1 MTNIPYIDLHCHL
14 DGSITVDIARKLA
27 ALQNIELP
35 ASDAE
40 LESRLSV
47 PESCEDLNEF
57 LECFALPC
65 SLMQTKEGITESVH
79 LVQEYMKSQGL
90 AYLELRFAPQ
100 KHCDNGLSQRD
111 AIEAALAGLKMS
123 DLHTNFILCLM
134 RDRGNEKENL
144 ETVELAREYLV
155 KDGGVVA
162 IDLAGA
168 EALFH
173 TCEFTSPFA
182 KAKEYGI
189 PFTIHAGEA
198 DGAVS
203 VHDALSFGARRIGH
217 GVRTAEDPALLE
229 YVIKNQIPLEMCPN
243 SNRQTKSVDDM
254 SKYPI
259 RDYLAKG
266 VKVTVNTD
274 DPAICRTTIAKEFEY
289 LEKKFGITAAEKK
302 TMMLNAADAAFT
314 DDSTKA
320 ALRAEVE
327 SAF

>member
-1 MTNIPYIDLHCHL
+1 MKNIPYIDLHCHL
-14 DGSITVDIARKLA
+14 DGSITLDIARKLA

-35 ASDAE
+35 ASDAA
-40 LESRLSV
+40 LEAMLSV
-47 PESCEDLNEF
+47 PESCENLNEF

-65 SLMQTKEGITESVH
+65 SLMQTAEGITESVH
-79 LVQEYMKSQGL
+79 LVQEKMKSQGI

-100 KHCDNGLSQRD
+100 KHCDKGLTQRQVID
-111 AIEAALAGLKMS
+111 AALAGLKMC
-123 DLHTNFILCLM
+123 DLHTNLILCLM
-134 RDRGNEKENL
+134 RDRGNEKENM
-144 ETVELAREYLV
+144 ETVELAKEYLV

-173 TCEFTSPFA
+173 TCEFASPFA
-182 KAKEYGI
+182 TAKEYGI

-203 VHDALSFGARRIGH
+203 VHDALSFGASRIGH

-229 YVIKNQIPLEMCPN
+229 YVRKNQIPLEMCPN
-243 SNRQTKSVDDM
+243 SNRQTKAVNDM

-259 RDYLAKG
+259 REYLAKG

-302 TMMLNAADAAFT
+302 TMMLNAVDAAFT

>member
-1 MTNIPYIDLHCHL
+1 MKDIPYIDLHCHL
-14 DGSITVDIARKLA
+14 DGSITLDIARKLA

-35 ASDAE
+35 ASDEE
-40 LESRLSV
+40 LEGKLSV
-47 PESCEDLNEF
+47 PESCESLNEF

-65 SLMQTKEGITESVH
+65 SLMQTKEGITESVR
-79 LVQEYMKSQGL
+79 LVQEKNKEQGV

-100 KHCDNGLSQRD
+100 KHCDNGLTQRD
-111 AIEAALAGLKMS
+111 AIEAALAGLKMC
-123 DLHTNFILCLM
+123 DLHTNLILCLM
-134 RDRGNEKENL
+134 RGNDNAKENM
-144 ETVELAREYLV
+144 ETVELAKEYLV

-173 TCEFTSPFA
+173 TSEFASPFA

-198 DGAVS
+198 DGASS
-203 VHDALSFGARRIGH
+203 VKDALDYGAERIGH
-217 GVRTAEDPALLE
+217 GVRTKEDPTLLE
-229 YVIKNQIPLEMCPN
+229 YVIKNRIPLEMCPN

-254 SKYPI
+254 TKYPI
-259 RDYLAKG
+259 REYLAKG
-266 VKVTVNTD
+266 VKVTINTD

-289 LEKKFGITAAEKK
+289 LEKKFGITATDKK
-302 TMMLNAADAAFT
+302 TMLLNAAEAAFT
-314 DDSTKA
+314 DDATKA
-320 ALRAEVE
+320 ELKAMIE

>member
-1 MTNIPYIDLHCHL
+1 MKNIPYIDLHCHL

-27 ALQNIELP
+27 ALQHIELP
-35 ASDAE
+35 ASDEE
-40 LESRLSV
+40 LESKLSV
-47 PESCEDLNEF
+47 PESCESLNEF

-100 KHCDNGLSQRD
+100 KHCEKGLTQRQVID
-111 AIEAALAGLKMS
+111 AALAGLKKC
-123 DLHTNFILCLM
+123 DLHTNLILCLM
-134 RDRGNEKENL
+134 RDKGNEKENM
-144 ETVELAREYLV
+144 ETVELAKEYLV

-162 IDLAGA
+162 VDLAGA

-173 TCEFTSPFA
+173 TDQFAAPFK
-182 KAKEYGI
+182 KAKEYSI

-198 DGAVS
+198 DGAGS
-203 VHDALSFGARRIGH
+203 VRTALDFGAVRIGH
-217 GVRTAEDPALLE
+217 GVRTNEDPALLE
-229 YVIKNQIPLEMCPN
+229 YVIKSQIPLEMCPN
-243 SNRQTKSVDDM
+243 SNRQTKAVDNM

-266 VKVTVNTD
+266 VKVTVCTD

-289 LEKKFGITAAEKK
+289 LEKKFGITDAEKK
-302 TMMLNAADAAFT
+302 VMLLNAADAAFT
-314 DDSTKA
+314 DDATKA
-320 ALRAEVE
+320 ALKKAIEAV
-327 SAF
+327 

>member
-1 MTNIPYIDLHCHL
+1 MKNIPYIDLHCHL
-14 DGSITVDIARKLA
+14 DGSITLDIARKLA
-27 ALQNIELP
+27 ELQNIELP
-35 ASDAE
+35 ADDAE
-40 LESRLSV
+40 LESKLSV
-47 PESCEDLNEF
+47 PESCESLNEF

-65 SLMQTKEGITESVH
+65 SLMQTKEGITESVR
-79 LVQEYMKSQGL
+79 LVQEKNKEQGV

-100 KHCDNGLSQRD
+100 KHCDKGLTQTQVV
-111 AIEAALAGLKMS
+111 EAALAGLKKC
-123 DLHTNFILCLM
+123 DLHTNLILCLM

-144 ETVELAREYLV
+144 ETVELAREFLV

-162 IDLAGA
+162 VDLAGA

-173 TCEFTSPFA
+173 TDQFAEPFK

-198 DGAVS
+198 DGAKS
-203 VHDALSFGARRIGH
+203 VKDALDYGASRIGH

-289 LEKKFGITAAEKK
+289 LEKKFGITAGEKK
-302 TMMLNAADAAFT
+302 IMMLNAVDAAFT

>member
-1 MTNIPYIDLHCHL
+1 
-14 DGSITVDIARKLA
+14 
-27 ALQNIELP
+27 
-35 ASDAE
+35 
-40 LESRLSV
+40 
-47 PESCEDLNEF
+47 
-57 LECFALPC
+57 
-65 SLMQTKEGITESVH
+65 
-79 LVQEYMKSQGL
+79 
-90 AYLELRFAPQ
+90 
-100 KHCDNGLSQRD
+100 KHCDNGLPQREVID
-111 AIEAALAGLKMS
+111 AALAGLKMC
-123 DLHTNFILCLM
+123 DLHTNLILCLM
-134 RDRGNEKENL
+134 RDRGNEKENM

-173 TCEFTSPFA
+173 TDQFAEPFK
-182 KAKEYGI
+182 KAREYGI

-198 DGAVS
+198 DGAKS
-203 VHDALSFGARRIGH
+203 VKDALDYGASRIGH
-217 GVRTAEDPALLE
+217 GVRTAEDLALLE
-229 YVIKNQIPLEMCPN
+229 YLIKNQIPLEMCPN
-243 SNRQTKSVDDM
+243 SNRQTKAVNDM

-289 LEKKFGITAAEKK
+289 LEKKFGITAGEKK
-302 TMMLNAADAAFT
+302 IMMLNAVDAAFT

>member
-1 MTNIPYIDLHCHL
+1 MKNIPYIDLHCHL

-35 ASDAE
+35 ASDEA
-40 LESRLSV
+40 LESKLSV
-47 PESCEDLNEF
+47 PESCENLNEF

-100 KHCDNGLSQRD
+100 KHCDNGLPQREVID
-111 AIEAALAGLKMS
+111 AALAGLKMC
-123 DLHTNFILCLM
+123 DLHTNLILCLM
-134 RDRGNEKENL
+134 RDRGNEKENM

-173 TCEFTSPFA
+173 TDQFAEPFK
-182 KAKEYGI
+182 KAREYGI

-198 DGAVS
+198 DGAKS
-203 VHDALSFGARRIGH
+203 VRDALDYGASRIGH

-243 SNRQTKSVDDM
+243 SNRQTKAVNDM

-274 DPAICRTTIAKEFEY
+274 DPAICRTTIAKEFAY
-289 LEKKFGITAAEKK
+289 IEKKYGITATEKK
-302 TMMLNAADAAFT
+302 TMLLNAAEAAFT
-314 DDSTKA
+314 DDATKA
-320 ALRAEVE
+320 ALKKAIE

>member
-14 DGSITVDIARKLA
+14 AGSITVDIARKLA

-47 PESCEDLNEF
+47 PESCENLNEF

-100 KHCDNGLSQRD
+100 KHCDRGLSQRD

-123 DLHTNFILCLM
+123 DLHTNLILCLM

-173 TCEFTSPFA
+173 TCEFASPFA

-259 RDYLAKG
+259 REYLAKG

-289 LEKKFGITAAEKK
+289 LEKKFGITAGEKK
-302 TMMLNAADAAFT
+302 IMMLNAVDAAFT

-320 ALRAEVE
+320 ALRAVVE